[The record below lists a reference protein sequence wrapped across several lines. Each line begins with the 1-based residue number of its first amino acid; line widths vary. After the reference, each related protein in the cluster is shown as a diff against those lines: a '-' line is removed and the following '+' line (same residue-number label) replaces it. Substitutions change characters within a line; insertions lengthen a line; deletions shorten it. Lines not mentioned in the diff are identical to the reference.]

1 MGDEF
6 SDLLQAYKEDTIEF
20 TKALRDAC
28 DSEDHAALQVPAH
41 SMKSSSANIGAMH
54 LSALA
59 KKLEEQVRSD
69 TLKDVD
75 QQVSDIEKEFER
87 VVAELKLN

>member
-6 SDLLQAYKEDTIEF
+6 SELMQAYQEDTAEF
-20 TKALRDAC
+20 LNALKDAS
-28 DSEDHAALQVPAH
+28 DRNDNSALQVPAH

-69 TLKDVD
+69 TLVNVE
-75 QQVSDIEKEFER
+75 QQVLDIEKEFER
-87 VVAELKLN
+87 VTHELLEM

>member
-1 MGDEF
+1 
-6 SDLLQAYKEDTIEF
+6 
-20 TKALRDAC
+20 
-28 DSEDHAALQVPAH
+28 
-41 SMKSSSANIGAMH
+41 MKSSSANVGAMH

-69 TLKDVD
+69 TLKDIE

-87 VVAELKLN
+87 VVGELELN